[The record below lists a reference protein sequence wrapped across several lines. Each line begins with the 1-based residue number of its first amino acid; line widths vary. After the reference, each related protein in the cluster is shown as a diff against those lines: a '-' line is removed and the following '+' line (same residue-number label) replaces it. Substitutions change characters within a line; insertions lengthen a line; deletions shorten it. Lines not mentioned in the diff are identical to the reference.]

1 MIHFDDRKRQRY
13 CCHPSCNGY
22 VRHYYVRETL
32 VLDDSNITQQQRL
45 IDEKTMSM
53 NAYIPSDFSLD
64 YQLACGNSITQ
75 LLQPATLPSISIDLT
90 NYFDRLA
97 TLEKPQSQPQKK
109 KEKNIL
115 IIKGKITINYK
126 STN

>member
-13 CCHPSCNGY
+13 CCHIPEPY

-32 VLDDSNITQQQRL
+32 VLDDSNIAQNQRL

-53 NAYIPSDFSLD
+53 NPYHPSDFSLD

-75 LLQPATLPSISIDLT
+75 LLQPATLQSTSIDLT
-90 NYFDRLA
+90 NYFERLS
-97 TLEKPQSQPQKK
+97 TLEKPQTQIQPQSQPQTQPQSQPQ
-109 KEKNIL
+109 
-115 IIKGKITINYK
+115 ITE
-126 STN
+126 

>member
-13 CCHPSCNGY
+13 CCHLPQPY

-32 VLDDSNITQQQRL
+32 ILDDSNIAQNQRL
-45 IDEKTMSM
+45 IDEKTMAK

-75 LLQPATLPSISIDLT
+75 LLQPASLQSNTINLA
-90 NYFDRLA
+90 NYFERLS
-97 TLEKPQSQPQKK
+97 TLEKPQITEQREQPQ
-109 KEKNIL
+109 
-115 IIKGKITINYK
+115 T
-126 STN
+126 TD

>member
-13 CCHPSCNGY
+13 RCHSPYNTY

-32 VLDDSNITQQQRL
+32 VLDDSNISQSQRL
-45 IDEKTMSM
+45 IDEKTMAM

-75 LLQPATLPSISIDLT
+75 LLQPATLQSTSLNLT
-90 NYFDRLA
+90 NYFERLA
-97 TLEKPQSQPQKK
+97 TLEEPQQPQQPQQPQ
-109 KEKNIL
+109 
-115 IIKGKITINYK
+115 ITE
-126 STN
+126 

>member
-13 CCHPSCNGY
+13 RCHIPQPY

-32 VLDDSNITQQQRL
+32 ILDDSNISQNQRL
-45 IDEKTMSM
+45 IDERTMAM
-53 NAYIPSDFSLD
+53 NPYHPSDFSLD

-75 LLQPATLPSISIDLT
+75 LLQPATLQSTTINLT

-97 TLEKPQSQPQKK
+97 SLEKPQITEQPQ
-109 KEKNIL
+109 
-115 IIKGKITINYK
+115 IIQQPQT
-126 STN
+126 TE